1 MKRYSNK
8 WLVCTLSAV
17 ALGSIVSLWPAAGLG
32 REQAQAQNPWA
43 KYEIILKRN
52 IFSRQRGPEQTRT
65 RRDDQPRAVPNPE
78 SYYRLKGVV
87 QEDGTFIA
95 FVEDTRS
102 GSVLRLRRGD
112 NVARG
117 VIKSLTLDSMEYE
130 FEGQTV
136 AVELGRDLEG
146 GLGAVTRTE
155 LLEWSSSQT
164 SSQPET
170 SSEPATGDETDML
183 KQLMER
189 RQQQLGR

>member
-1 MKRYSNK
+1 MKKYDSK
-8 WLVCTLSAV
+8 WGVCILSVV
-17 ALGSIVSLWPAAGLG
+17 ALGAIASLGPAASRGQ
-32 REQAQAQNPWA
+32 EPAEEPNSWA

-65 RRDDQPRAVPNPE
+65 RRDDQPLAVPNPE
-78 SYYRLKGVV
+78 SYYRLEGVV

-95 FVEDTRS
+95 FVEDMRS
-102 GSVLRLRRGD
+102 GSVLRLRQGQ

-117 VIKSLTLDSMEYE
+117 VVKSLTLDSMEYE
-130 FEGQTV
+130 YEGRTV

-164 SSQPET
+164 SQPAT
-170 SSEPATGDETDML
+170 SSEPATEADPDIL

-189 RQQQLGR
+189 RQQELGR